1 MGVDYGLSLLRVEAI
16 ERADGPCTEQTDCSH
31 LLLLYRF
38 AAMRRGTVA
47 KGRLL
52 YVPMREFAYR
62 SHLSCVIYVPHN
74 IRTQNLNLR
83 TGI

>member
-1 MGVDYGLSLLRVEAI
+1 MPY
-16 ERADGPCTEQTDCSH
+16 TEQRDCTH

-38 AAMRRGTVA
+38 AAMCRGAVA

-62 SHLSCVIYVPHN
+62 SHLSCVICIPEYIKN
-74 IRTQNLNLR
+74 KTQISGRKSALNFVQ
-83 TGI
+83 GEAVSVFYP